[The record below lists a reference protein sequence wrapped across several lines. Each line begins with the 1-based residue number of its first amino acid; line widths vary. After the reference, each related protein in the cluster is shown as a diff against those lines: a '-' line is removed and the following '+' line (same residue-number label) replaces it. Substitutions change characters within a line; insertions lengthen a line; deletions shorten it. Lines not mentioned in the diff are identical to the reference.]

1 MIQGHIFLVLLLM
14 IIGATV
20 LWTFIST
27 SGSRWGMKAI
37 MTLLVVLAILSS
49 WVGLKT
55 MYGYPYDSYPNH
67 EKYFLIGQHVKEP
80 NIKSGDP
87 GAIYLWLIIREA
99 NVEKLTWVDKLSDL
113 FNGRQPRVYT
123 IQYNRQMHE
132 ELQRIDEQRK
142 GQPFPI
148 TLAPKEEGERGE
160 AHQGNDREDRQEFVP
175 YILPDTVLIEKNI
188 N

>member
-20 LWTFIST
+20 LWTFISS
-27 SGSRWGMKAI
+27 SGSKWSIKAV
-37 MTLLVVLAILSS
+37 MTLLVILAILSS

-67 EKYFLIGQHVKEP
+67 GKYFLIGQHVKEP
-80 NIKSGDP
+80 NIKTGHP
-87 GAIYLWLIIREA
+87 GAIYVWLIIREA
-99 NVEKLTWVDKLSDL
+99 NEENLTCIDKLSDL
-113 FNGRQPRVYT
+113 FNGRQPRVYA

-132 ELQRIDEQRK
+132 ELQKIDEERR

-148 TLAPKEEGERGE
+148 TIAPEEAKERGE
-160 AHQGNDREDRQEFVP
+160 AHQGNDREERQKFVP
-175 YILPDTVLIEKNI
+175 YVLPDTVLIEKNV